1 MVLRRFSVVLVLRRF
16 SRGSQDILGRLSGAL
31 RGLHRGFQEFL
42 RGFSGFTQ
50 EVLRRFL
57 TGFQMILRRFSIGC
71 QEVNWRI
78 SAGSQAVL
86 KGILGC
92 S

>member
-42 RGFSGFTQ
+42 RGFSGSSQ
-50 EVLRRFL
+50 EVH
-57 TGFQMILRRFSIGC
+57 RRFSGDS
-71 QEVNWRI
+71 QEVIR
-78 SAGSQAVL
+78 GSQ
-86 KGILGC
+86 
-92 S
+92 

>member
-42 RGFSGFTQ
+42 RGFSGGTQ
-50 EVLRRFL
+50 EVLE
-57 TGFQMILRRFSIGC
+57 RFS
-71 QEVNWRI
+71 ED
-78 SAGSQAVL
+78 SQVVL
-86 KGILGC
+86 
-92 S
+92 